1 MARLY
6 NPRFSK
12 RRGILNV
19 SYSALHDLLELPE
32 EAKILRV
39 AELNPGGTDMVS
51 LIVESKYLDETYE
64 GAVLPIIRIHD
75 LGGFDE

>member
-1 MARLY
+1 MAR
-6 NPRFSK
+6 PFSSTLRK

-19 SYSALHDLLELPE
+19 SYAALHNLLELPE

-39 AELNPGGTDMVS
+39 TELHPGGTDTVS
-51 LIVESKYLDETYE
+51 LIIESKYLDETVE
-64 GAVLPIIRIHD
+64 GGVLPVIRIHD